1 MTIYRYIYHR
11 SGEVMGSIRTI
22 ITLSEE
28 DKRWLES
35 YSSAHQVSLAEA
47 IRQGIRRLKDAE
59 LQETYGVLVQSTKGL
74 WKKGDGLKYQRKI
87 RSEWHP

>member
-1 MTIYRYIYHR
+1 MA
-11 SGEVMGSIRTI
+11 SKRTI

-35 YSSAHQVSLAEA
+35 YSRIHQVSLAEA

-59 LQETYGVLVQSTKGL
+59 LETTYRTIVQNTRGI
-74 WKKGDGLKYQRKI
+74 WKEGGGLKYQRKV
-87 RSEWHP
+87 RSEWHSS

>member
-1 MTIYRYIYHR
+1 
-11 SGEVMGSIRTI
+11 MGSIRTI

-35 YSSAHQVSLAEA
+35 YSNAHQVSLAEA

-59 LQETYGVLVQSTKGL
+59 LQETYRVLVKSTKGL
-74 WKKGDGLKYQRKI
+74 WKKADGLKYQRKI
-87 RSEWHP
+87 RSEWHS